1 MGILLMYSTLFLPF
15 SMAFIDGDLI
25 EIKTILYFNCVLE
38 CLFILDFLIGF
49 ISAQENSSG
58 DLEIRPKYIIKQYLS
73 SGWFL
78 IDFISKFITLHSGK
92 AKQEQTK
99 KILKRK
105 AKSSKT

>member
-1 MGILLMYSTLFLPF
+1 MGILLMYSTVFLPF

-38 CLFILDFLIGF
+38 CLFILDFLFGF

-78 IDFISKFITLHSGK
+78 IDLISCFPSELIVLFT
-92 AKQEQTK
+92 E
-99 KILKRK
+99 
-105 AKSSKT
+105 

>member
-1 MGILLMYSTLFLPF
+1 
-15 SMAFIDGDLI
+15 MAFIDGDLI

-78 IDFISKFITLHSGK
+78 IDFISCFPKNDTCCFEVCVNIFFGR
-92 AKQEQTK
+92 
-99 KILKRK
+99 KI
-105 AKSSKT
+105 